1 MTGRRFMPVPGDIV
15 HVRLLE
21 DGQTLLE
28 RIEPRQRTLERRS
41 ASGRSKIMAA
51 NIDVLVAVVALA
63 NPAPRLVVL
72 DQLLAFAELEE
83 IEAMVLMTKPD
94 LAEPSFTQSCV
105 DLYAGLG
112 YPLIVINPKVGE
124 NVETLRGAIEGRR
137 AMLAGNSGVG
147 KSTTFRALGGDTT
160 VGEVSRFGMGRQTTT
175 AARLYRSGEAFLI
188 DSPGI
193 NEFGLG
199 KVDAPT
205 LAAGF
210 REISALAGDCRFANC
225 THQQEPNC
233 AVKAAVASGSVARSR
248 YDSYQGILTGALDT
262 RRETLL

>member
-1 MTGRRFMPVPGDIV
+1 MPVPGDVV

-21 DGQTLLE
+21 DGQTVLE
-28 RIEPRQRTLERRS
+28 RMEPRQRTLERRS

-63 NPAPRLVVL
+63 NPAPRFVIL

-83 IEAMVLMTKPD
+83 IDAMVLMTKPD
-94 LAEPSFTQSCV
+94 LTDPSFTQSCA
-105 DLYAGLG
+105 DLYVKLQ
-112 YPLIVINPKVGE
+112 YPVAIINPKTGE
-124 NVETLRGAIEGRR
+124 NVEALRAALQGRR
-137 AMLAGNSGVG
+137 AMLVGNSGVG
-147 KSTTFRALGGDTT
+147 KSTTFRALGGDSV

-175 AARLYRSGEAFLI
+175 AARLYRSGEGFLI

-199 KVDAPT
+199 EVDAPT

-210 REISALAGDCRFANC
+210 REMRALEGQCRFTDC
-225 THQQEPNC
+225 THLQEPGC
-233 AVKAAVASGSVARSR
+233 AVKAAVVGGSIAPSR
-248 YDSYQGILTGALDT
+248 YESYQGILTAGLDT
-262 RRETLL
+262 RPETLV